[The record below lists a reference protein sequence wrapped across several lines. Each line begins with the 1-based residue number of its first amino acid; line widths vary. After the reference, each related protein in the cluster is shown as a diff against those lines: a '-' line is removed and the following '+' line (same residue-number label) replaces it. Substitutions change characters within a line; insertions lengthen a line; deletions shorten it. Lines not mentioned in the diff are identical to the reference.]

1 MQSLTLEAAFL
12 LSWWW
17 STQLQYIQIMFPVVV
32 KSGCMSEFILRA
44 LAALGIN
51 LYL

>member
-1 MQSLTLEAAFL
+1 MQSLALEAAFL
-12 LSWWW
+12 LSWR

-32 KSGCMSEFILRA
+32 KSGCMSEFIRRA

>member
-1 MQSLTLEAAFL
+1 MQSLALEATFL
-12 LSWWW
+12 LSRW
-17 STQLQYIQIMFPVVV
+17 STQLQHIQIMFPVVV
-32 KSGCMSEFILRA
+32 KSGCMSGFILLA

>member
-1 MQSLTLEAAFL
+1 MQSLALEAAFL
-12 LSWWW
+12 LSWW
-17 STQLQYIQIMFPVVV
+17 STQLQYIQMFPVVV
-32 KSGCMSEFILRA
+32 KSGCMSGFILRA

>member
-1 MQSLTLEAAFL
+1 MQSLALEAAFL
-12 LSWWW
+12 LSWW

-32 KSGCMSEFILRA
+32 KSGCMSGFILRA
-44 LAALGIN
+44 LATLGIN